1 MNMTT
6 HRDAIAATLSLVL
19 GVAAMA
25 GVVATDLYAQAAG
38 AEARGVQA
46 LFQKVEPARSDSA
59 AGPTRLAINEV
70 RP

>member
-1 MNMTT
+1 MTN

-25 GVVATDLYAQAAG
+25 GVLATDLYAQAAG

-46 LFQKVEPARSDSA
+46 LFQQCRRPDSPWAARDGA
-59 AGPTRLAINEV
+59 PQ
-70 RP
+70 

>member
-1 MNMTT
+1 MKT

-46 LFQKVEPARSDSA
+46 LFQKVAPARSDSSA
-59 AGPTRLAINEV
+59 AGPTRLAVNEL